1 MRVKKIL
8 CLLLTVIMLSACF
21 VGCNG
26 QTNNENK
33 EFVAFED
40 FENAK
45 LGVLTGSEFDRQTQE
60 LFPNAEKLQFANVA
74 DLILSLETDKTDG
87 FLLDSTYYSAIA
99 WERQGYKAI
108 SSDKT
113 SPVNFAVMLS
123 ESTMAKK
130 IKGELDDFITEMK
143 SNGSIDALAEKWFSG
158 IRPTE
163 VEDAGT
169 LSGEN
174 GTITVAI
181 SNSDVPLSYVSENTA
196 KGFDV
201 ELMIAFAREYG
212 YKIDFVAVDFDAKLG
227 GIASNKYD
235 AAIGGITV
243 TEERKE
249 EMNFTVS
256 YYESPVVMVT
266 KGVGDTKTRLS
277 DLSGKR
283 VGVMTGSIQAVM
295 MPELIPDATYI
306 EFNSVSDLIV
316 ALNSKKIDAFGC
328 DESLYTSMLW
338 KGQAVDRIDEP
349 LGESNYGI
357 IFPKDKKLDLQQQM
371 NEYIATVK
379 ADGRLVAL
387 EEKWFGVKEPTE
399 FASYDDLGGANGTIT
414 VAIDSSAMPFVYLK
428 NNQFV
433 GFDVEFIT
441 GFAKEY
447 GYSIKFENVAFAA
460 ILGGVQSEK
469 YDLGI
474 SGITITDERK
484 ESMDFSDVYHVEDLA
499 VIIRSEAGANDLSQ
513 FNTAT
518 LGVVTG
524 SLYGGYSR
532 EQFPNAKIKEF
543 NTFSDVLV
551 ALKQGKVDGIMLDK
565 PNFNSVARTD
575 DKLSCIT
582 VPKYSV
588 EIGFGF
594 QKNDAGNALQTQMN
608 DFLKELKE
616 AGTIEELIDKW
627 YGESEP
633 SVTIPL
639 EELSSNSKTLNVA
652 IDTTRKPFVYMYEGK
667 PVGFEIE
674 VLYMFCKEYGYNV
687 NISDLS
693 FASGLAGLASE
704 RYDMVCGGLYMTD
717 ERKESVNFSDPYMHA
732 DVVMAKYERSEFEN
746 FLLSL
751 KESFEKTFVRE
762 QRWKLILEGI
772 DTTLLISV
780 CSVLGGTLLGFAIYM
795 LVRSKNKIVS
805 KASKIIAKI
814 YTTIIAGT
822 PTLVVLMILFYI
834 VFTSP
839 DMSGIVVAIVGF
851 ILTFGAYVYENLAL
865 TVSGV
870 DNGQIEAAY
879 ALGYSRNKT
888 FFRIVLPQA
897 MKMFL
902 PGYSGEIVSLIK
914 ATSVVGYIAVNDLT
928 KMGDIIR
935 GNTYEAFFPLI
946 AVAIIYFAIT
956 WIIAVLLGIV
966 RKKIDPKK
974 RKNKNILKGV
984 VR

>member
-1 MRVKKIL
+1 MVGS
-8 CLLLTVIMLSACF
+8 LLT
-21 VGCNG
+21 GCGGKTNG
-26 QTNNENK
+26 EK
-33 EFVAFED
+33 EFHTFEE

-45 LGVLTGSEFDRQTQE
+45 LGILTGSEFDRQTQE
-60 LFPNAEKLQFANVA
+60 LFPNAEKLQFANAA

-113 SPVNFAVMLS
+113 SPVSFAVMLS
-123 ESTMAKK
+123 EGDMAKK
-130 IKGELDDFITEMK
+130 IKGELDDFITEIK

-181 SNSDVPLSYVSENTA
+181 SNSDAPLSYVSENTA

-243 TEERKE
+243 TEERRE
-249 EMNFTVS
+249 EMSFSVT

-266 KGVGDTKTRLS
+266 KGVGSTETHLS
-277 DLSGKR
+277 DLSGQK

-295 MPELIPDATYI
+295 MPELVPNAEYM
-306 EFNSVSDLIV
+306 EFNSISDLIA

-338 KGQAVDRIDEP
+338 EGQAVDRIDEP
-349 LGESNYGI
+349 LGESNYGM
-357 IFPKDKKLDLQQQM
+357 IFPKGQKLALQKEV
-371 NEYIATVK
+371 NAYIANIK
-379 ADGRLVAL
+379 ADGTLEAL
-387 EEKWFGVKEPTE
+387 EEKWFGAKEPTE
-399 FASYDDLGGANGTIT
+399 FTSYDDLTGSKGKIT
-414 VAIDSSAMPFVYLK
+414 VAINSASMPFVYLK

-433 GFDVEFIT
+433 GFDIEFIT

-447 GYSIKFENVAFAA
+447 GYSIQFEDVAFAA
-460 ILGGVQSEK
+460 ILGGVQSGK
-469 YDLGI
+469 YDLGL

-484 ESMDFSDVYHVEDLA
+484 ESLDFSDVYHIEDLA
-499 VIIRSEAGANDLSQ
+499 VIIKSGANDLTQ
-513 FNTAT
+513 FNSAA

-532 EQFPNAKIKEF
+532 EQFPNATIKEF
-543 NTFSDVLV
+543 NTFADVLV

-575 DKLSCIT
+575 KSLASIT
-582 VPKYSV
+582 VPAYSV

-594 QKNDAGNALQTQMN
+594 QKNDTGNALQAQMN
-608 DFLKELKE
+608 EFLKELK
-616 AGTIEELIDKW
+616 ANGKIDELIDKW
-627 YGESEP
+627 YGETEP
-633 SVTIPL
+633 EETIPL
-639 EELSSNSKTLNVA
+639 DELASNAKTLNVA

-674 VLYMFCKEYGYNV
+674 VLYMFCREYGYNV
-687 NISDLS
+687 NISDIS

-704 RYDMVCGGLYMTD
+704 KYDLVCGGLYMTD
-717 ERKESVNFSDPYMHA
+717 ERKESVNFSEPYMNA
-732 DVVMAKYERSEFEN
+732 EVVMAKCERRGFEN
-746 FLLSL
+746 FMLSL
-751 KESFEKTFVRE
+751 RDSFEKTFIRE
-762 QRWKLILEGI
+762 QRWKLIADGI
-772 DTTLLISV
+772 CTTMIISV
-780 CSVLGGTLLGFAIYM
+780 FSVLGGTLLGFALYM
-795 LVRSKNKIVS
+795 LARSKTKWLS
-805 KASKIIAKI
+805 KLAKGFAKA
-814 YTTIIAGT
+814 YSTIIAGT

-839 DMSGIVVAIVGF
+839 DMSGVVVAIIGF
-851 ILTFGAYVYENLAL
+851 ILTFGSFVYEQLSL

-870 DNGQIEAAY
+870 DNGQLEAAY
-879 ALGYSRNKT
+879 ALGYSRNQT

-902 PGYSGEIVSLIK
+902 PSYSGEIVSLIK

-946 AVAIIYFAIT
+946 AVALIYFAIT
-956 WIIAVLLGIV
+956 WGVAGLLGILK
-966 RKKIDPKK
+966 RKAEPKR